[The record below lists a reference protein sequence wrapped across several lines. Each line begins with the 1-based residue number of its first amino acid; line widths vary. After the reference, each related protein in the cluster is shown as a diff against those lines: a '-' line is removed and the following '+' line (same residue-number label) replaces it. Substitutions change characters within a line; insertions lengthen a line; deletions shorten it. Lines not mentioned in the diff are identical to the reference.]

1 MITNKNSEQIR
12 FVSRLEKDIERSGGS
27 QKSLPPL
34 ENTAAVVVARRRG
47 SSRAREGREDETAVA
62 GAGWSWSGIA
72 ACAAAAFAAAT
83 LSLVLGTGSPNPR
96 SSRCACLHRRCKRA
110 AAEQL
115 ICAAAA
121 Q

>member
-1 MITNKNSEQIR
+1 MMTNKNSEQNR
-12 FVSRLEKDIERSGGS
+12 FVSRLEKDMERSGGS

-34 ENTAAVVVARRRG
+34 ENTAAVVVAAQ
-47 SSRAREGREDETAVA
+47 ARA
-62 GAGWSWSGIA
+62 GATVVEGPSWSGIA
-72 ACAAAAFAAAT
+72 ACAAAAFAAVT

-115 ICAAAA
+115 ICAATA

>member
-1 MITNKNSEQIR
+1 MTDKNSEQIQ
-12 FVSRLEKDIERSGGS
+12 FVSRQEKDIERYGGS

-72 ACAAAAFAAAT
+72 ACAAAAT